1 MLTDTHA
8 HLFFNEEISHNPQF
22 SFEDDL
28 AEVLNRAKEAGVSQ
42 IVNVGV
48 DVGTSKTALEQLSTP
63 IFKDTGIS
71 FYSSVGIHPEEAINY
86 SDKGQDTRNKKQK
99 DTLALEEIYQSNP
112 DKVVAVG
119 EVGLDFA
126 YFTREGY
133 LPEGLTVG
141 QAKDLQRQLFMAQIE
156 LAKKL
161 NLPLLIHVR
170 DDRSQ
175 NPENTECWDEA
186 VELAKDHFGIFH
198 CYSGMQN
205 TTSKILNTKFL
216 ISFAGNLTY
225 PKNEYLREAAKVVPL
240 DRIVLE
246 TDCPFLPPQ
255 SIRGK
260 RNEPGLVKEIAQLI
274 ADIKGLTL
282 EEVAKQTSK
291 NFTSLINI

>member
-8 HLFFNEEISHNPQF
+8 HLYFNKEISHHDLFN
-22 SFEDDL
+22 FEDDL
-28 AEVLNRAKEAGVSQ
+28 EEVLKRSEVSGVSQ

-48 DVGTSKTALEQLSTP
+48 DVKTSQMALDQLSTP
-63 IFKDTGIS
+63 IFKNSNIT
-71 FYSSVGIHPEEAINY
+71 FYSSIGIHPEAAINY
-86 SDKGQDTRNKKQK
+86 SNRMQK
-99 DTLALEEIYQSNP
+99 DLQTLEKIYQQNP
-112 DKVVAVG
+112 DKVIAVG

-133 LPEGLTVG
+133 LPSEMTVE
-141 QAKDLQRQLFMAQIE
+141 QAKDLQRNLFKAQID

-170 DDRSQ
+170 DDRSK
-175 NPENTECWDEA
+175 NPENTKCWDEA
-186 VELAKDHFGIFH
+186 VDMAKDHFGIFH

-205 TTSKILNTKFL
+205 ITYKILDTNFL

-225 PKNEYLREAAKVVPL
+225 KNNEYLREAVKIIPL
-240 DRIVLE
+240 ERIVLE

-260 RNEPGLVKEIAQLI
+260 RNEPSSVKEVAGIIAE
-274 ADIKGLTL
+274 IKGLSL
-282 EEVAKQTSK
+282 DEVSKKTSE
-291 NFTSLINI
+291 NFLALLKK